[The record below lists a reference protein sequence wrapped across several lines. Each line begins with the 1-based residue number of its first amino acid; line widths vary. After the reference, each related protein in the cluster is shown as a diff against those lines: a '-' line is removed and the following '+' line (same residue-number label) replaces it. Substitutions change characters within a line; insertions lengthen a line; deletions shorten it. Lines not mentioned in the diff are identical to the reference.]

1 LSGLTRALSR
11 QLWFASHHAIHHF
24 SLIRVRT
31 SRPSTWLT
39 DQMIAAA
46 ELHLSIADDFGYA
59 PSTILKSQSTA
70 ESWPVGGALQAK
82 L

>member
-1 LSGLTRALSR
+1 
-11 QLWFASHHAIHHF
+11 
-24 SLIRVRT
+24 
-31 SRPSTWLT
+31 
-39 DQMIAAA
+39 MIAAA

-59 PSTILKSQSTA
+59 PSTILKSQSTS